1 MTRSSHARNNAE
13 CGVVRK
19 IEECDRE
26 HIGNIKHNS
35 FVGNRNKATKH

>member
-1 MTRSSHARNNAE
+1 MQEIMRSAE
-13 CGVVRK
+13 LLGK